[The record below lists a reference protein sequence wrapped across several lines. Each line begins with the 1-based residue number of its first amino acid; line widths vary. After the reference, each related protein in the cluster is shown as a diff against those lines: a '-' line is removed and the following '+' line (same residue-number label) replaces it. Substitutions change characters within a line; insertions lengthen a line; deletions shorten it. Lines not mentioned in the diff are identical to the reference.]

1 MAEPGSFDP
10 EDRNSWYFGLVSRE
24 ETNNILQAER
34 DSGVFLVRDSTSIKG
49 DFVVCVKEDNK
60 VSHYIVNK
68 ITTGGSVRFRI
79 GDQEFPT
86 LPALLNFYKTHYL
99 DTTSLMRPARRQKL
113 IAKYK
118 FEGKDPD
125 DLPFEK
131 DEILTLIRKD
141 EEQWWTAQNSRGDIG
156 LVPVPYVVKYT
167 GNDDG
172 WSSPNTEPVM
182 LTTDLQS
189 PVNNPTPS
197 PPKQRKLPA
206 MAVVIRNRDPNAYDK
221 SALKL
226 KAGDKI
232 LVVAMHMSGQWEGT
246 INGQRGFF
254 PFTHVQFVDS
264 DSNEPEEAAEQT

>member
-49 DFVVCVKEDNK
+49 DFVVCVKEENK

-68 ITTGGSVRFRI
+68 ITTGGNVRFRI
-79 GDQEFPT
+79 GDQEFPN

-113 IAKYK
+113 IAKYR
-118 FEGKDPD
+118 FEGKDSD

-141 EEQWWTAQNSRGDIG
+141 EEQWWTVQNSRGEIG
-156 LVPVPYVVKYT
+156 LAPVPYVVKYT

-172 WSSPNTEPVM
+172 WNSVSSPEPVM
-182 LTTDLQS
+182 PVD
-189 PVNNPTPS
+189 PVNPILTPS
-197 PPKQRKLPA
+197 PPRQRKLPA
-206 MAVVIRNRDPNAYDK
+206 WAMVIRNRDPNAYDK

-232 LVVAMHMSGQWEGT
+232 LVLAMHMSGQWEGT

-254 PFTHVQFVDS
+254 PFTHVQFVDDS
-264 DSNEPEEAAEQT
+264 DEPETTEQT